1 MNDPLFIV
9 LVLFATVLLIPLIC
23 RKIHVP
29 SIVGFIL
36 TGVVLGSSVFGILDN
51 TPTISLIGK
60 LGLLYIMFQVGIE
73 IDMNNFHEQRYHGA
87 LFGLLSFLF
96 PFLIGTAVGWAF
108 GWTWRADLLL
118 GAMLGSHT
126 LMTYPIVSR
135 YGIQKTPAVNIVV
148 GGTMLTIT
156 LSLLALAFLTADDT
170 SVKWY
175 ISLAKVGVMLVLIL
189 WFFPLL
195 SQWFFKRWQDATTCF
210 MLVMVLLIASAWLAA
225 WSGLDAILGAFI
237 CGVALNGRVPNH
249 SPLMKRINFVGN
261 NLFVPVFLISVGL
274 MINMNVFWSG
284 WIVWAIA
291 GTMIISK
298 LVGKWLA
305 AWVGQRLFHLSAV
318 ERQLMFSLTH
328 ATAAGTLAIA
338 AIGFQADVFNDETL
352 NGAIIMILIL
362 CTFSSFLTERAAKQI
377 ALQEEAKLESE
388 RTQDNWTF
396 ISVNDDADEGHITTN
411 DHLNR
416 LAELSQLNNVELV
429 ECTDWQETRQ
439 LIERSGKSTIVYKE
453 RQPLNTI
460 NRLVVAVPKYAEK
473 ERDFISCFGQ
483 IRRLSSQ
490 IGAKVIFY
498 STQET
503 KRALQAL
510 CHRQGKFL
518 RASYREIED
527 WEDALRLAQDIEPN
541 DLAVII
547 SSRRSTASYHP
558 LFDKLPEM
566 LQGFFAPYNYMVLYP
581 EQDTDQEGQDT
592 VLTDI
597 PQADSTWRIVVL
609 VKDALQRVIHH
620 IQFRK

>member
-1 MNDPLFIV
+1 MDNP
-9 LVLFATVLLIPLIC
+9 LLILLVILVTILLVPLIC

-29 SIVGFIL
+29 AIVGFIL
-36 TGVVLGSSVFGILDN
+36 TGVGLGASALGVLDN
-51 TPTISLIGK
+51 TPTIALIGK

-73 IDMNNFHEQRYHGA
+73 IDMNNFHPQRFRSG

-96 PFLIGTAVGWAF
+96 PVILGAAAGLAF
-108 GWTWRADLLL
+108 GWTWRSCLLL

-135 YGIQKTPAVNIVV
+135 YGIQKTPTVNIVV

-156 LSLLALAFLTADDT
+156 LSLLALAFLTANDT

-175 ISLAKVGVMLVLIL
+175 ISLAKVAVMLGLIL
-189 WFFPLL
+189 WLFPLL
-195 SQWFFKRWQDATTCF
+195 CQLVFKRWQDAATAF
-210 MLVMVLLIASAWLAA
+210 MLVMVLLIASAWLAE
-225 WSGLDAILGAFI
+225 WSGLDAILGAFV

-261 NLFVPVFLISVGL
+261 NLFVPVFLLSVGL
-274 MINMNVFWSG
+274 MIDIAVFWES
-284 WIVWAIA
+284 WFVWAIA
-291 GTMIISK
+291 GVMIGSK

-305 AWVGQRLFHLSAV
+305 SWVSQQLFGLSRV

-328 ATAAGTLAIA
+328 ATAAGTLAIVT
-338 AIGFQADVFNDETL
+338 IGFQAGIFNAETL
-352 NGAIIMILIL
+352 NGAIIMILVL
-362 CTFSSFLTERAAKQI
+362 CTISSFLTERAAKQI

-396 ISVNDDADEGHITTN
+396 ICVADEKH

-429 ECTDWQETRQ
+429 ECTDWQETHQ
-439 LIERSGKSTIVYKE
+439 LIERSGKSTVVYKE

-460 NRLVVAVPKYAEK
+460 NRLLIAVPKYAEK

-498 STQET
+498 ATPDTQ
-503 KRALQAL
+503 RALKAL

-527 WEDALRLAQDIEPN
+527 WEDVLRIAKDIEPD
-541 DLAVII
+541 DLAVFIA
-547 SSRRSTASYHP
+547 SRHATPSYNP
-558 LFDKLPEM
+558 RFEKIPDM
-566 LQGFFAPYNYMVLYP
+566 LRRFFAANSYLVLYP

-597 PQADSTWRIVVL
+597 PQADSTWRIVVW
-609 VKDALQRVIHH
+609 VKDAIKRVIHR

>member
-1 MNDPLFIV
+1 MESP
-9 LVLFATVLLIPLIC
+9 LLIILVVLAAILLVPLVC

-36 TGVVLGSSVFGILDN
+36 TGVLLGPSALGVLAN
-51 TPTISLIGK
+51 TPSVALMGK
-60 LGLLYIMFQVGIE
+60 IGLLYIMFQVGIE
-73 IDMNNFHEQRYHGA
+73 IDRNDFHQQRYRSA
-87 LFGLLSFLF
+87 FFGLLSFLF
-96 PFLIGTAVGWAF
+96 PFIIGTAAGLLF
-108 GWTWRADLLL
+108 GWTWRSGLLL

-170 SVKWY
+170 DVKWY
-175 ISLAKVGVMLVLIL
+175 ISLSKVAVMLVLIL

-195 SQWFFKRWQDATTCF
+195 CQWVFKRWQDSATSF
-210 MLVMVLLIASAWLAA
+210 MLVMVLLVASAWLAD
-225 WSGLDAILGAFI
+225 WTGLDAILGAFI

-249 SPLMKRINFVGN
+249 SPLMKRINFVGS
-261 NLFVPVFLISVGL
+261 NLFVPIFLLGVGL
-274 MINMNVFWSG
+274 MIDIEVFWES
-284 WIVWAIA
+284 WLVWAVAGAMIA
-291 GTMIISK
+291 SK
-298 LVGKWLA
+298 LIGKWTA
-305 AWVGQRLFHLSAV
+305 TFVTQRLFGLSDV

-328 ATAAGTLAIA
+328 ATAAGTLAIV
-338 AIGFQADVFNDETL
+338 AIGFNAGVFNDETL
-352 NGAIIMILIL
+352 NGAIIMILVL
-362 CTFSSFLTERAAKQI
+362 CTISSFLTERAAKQI

-396 ISVNDDADEGHITTN
+396 ICVGDEKN

-429 ECTDWQETRQ
+429 ECTDWQETLK
-439 LIERSGKSTIVYKE
+439 LIEHTGKSTIVYKE

-460 NRLVVAVPKYAEK
+460 NRLLVAVPRYAEK
-473 ERDFISCFGQ
+473 EHDFISCFGQ
-483 IRRLSSQ
+483 LRRLSSQ

-498 STQET
+498 ATPET
-503 KRALQAL
+503 RQALKAL
-510 CHRQGKFL
+510 CHRPGKFL

-527 WEDALRLAQDIEPN
+527 WEDALRLAQDIEQN
-541 DLAVII
+541 DLAVFIA
-547 SSRRSTASYHP
+547 SRHATPSYHP
-558 LFDKLPEM
+558 LFEKIPDM
-566 LQGFFAPYNYMVLYP
+566 LQRFFATHSFLLLYP
-581 EQDTDQEGQDT
+581 EQNTEWEGQDT

-597 PQADSTWRIVVL
+597 PQADSTWRIVVW
-609 VKDALQRVIHH
+609 VKDAVNRVIHN